1 VKILEIA
8 RTGYFRGLF
17 PGDVT
22 RFDLTTYENLSS
34 DGVRGLAPLAR
45 AIKHGGFDLIVC
57 EPNYRSPWHPATL
70 GRTLFSRRALQGRIS
85 LTRPFGAQ
93 LMRLRGLPPIAVVDI
108 EDNATVN
115 RCDRYLLDACLL
127 YFKRE
132 LPVDGWRLFANTLT
146 PKLPSPRFRAK
157 PENLAR
163 FTKLRPISLGIPPQV
178 DAMMP
183 IAPREKT
190 ADLFFSG
197 TAHGLPARQR
207 AFAELDELRA
217 AGVVVDVPEHRLEP
231 AEFYARCAAAR
242 MVLSPQGYGWDCF
255 RHYESA
261 ACGSVP
267 VMNYP
272 QILQHQPMQDG
283 VNCFYYPP
291 EPGGLAA
298 TVKRALEDKD
308 RLVVMAEKAREH
320 VTRHHRREAL
330 GHYVIDSCL
339 GANGSG
345 GTTS

>member
-1 VKILEIA
+1 MKILEIA

-34 DGVRGLAPLAR
+34 EGVRGLAALAR
-45 AIKHGGFDLIVC
+45 AIRLEGYDLIIC

-70 GRTLFSRRALQGRIS
+70 ARTLFSRRALQGKIS

-93 LMRLRGLPPIAVVDI
+93 LLRRSNIPPIAVVDI
-108 EDNATVN
+108 EDNATVS
-115 RCDRYLLDACLL
+115 RCDRYLLDACRL

-146 PKLPSPRFRAK
+146 PKLPSPRYRSK
-157 PENLAR
+157 PANVAR
-163 FTKLRPISLGIPPQV
+163 FAKLRPISLGIPPQV
-178 DAMMP
+178 DAMLPM
-183 IAPREKT
+183 APRAKT

-207 AFAELDELRA
+207 ALAELDELRA
-217 AGVVVDVPEHRLEP
+217 AGVAVDVPDRRLDP
-231 AEFYARCAAAR
+231 PEFYARCAAAR

-272 QILQHQPMQDG
+272 QVLQHRPMQDG
-283 VNCFYYPP
+283 INCLYYPP

-298 TVKRALEDKD
+298 TVLRALQDKD
-308 RLVVMAEKAREH
+308 RLAVMAESAREH
-320 VTRHHRREAL
+320 VIRYHRREAL
-330 GHYVIDSCL
+330 GRYVIDSCL
-339 GANGSG
+339 GAEEPDSAMN
-345 GTTS
+345 